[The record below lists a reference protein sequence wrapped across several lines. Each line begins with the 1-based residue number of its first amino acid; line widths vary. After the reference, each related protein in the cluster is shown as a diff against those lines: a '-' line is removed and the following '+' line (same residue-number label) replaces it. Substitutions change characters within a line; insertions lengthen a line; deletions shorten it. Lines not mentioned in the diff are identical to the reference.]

1 MMNPLTIEE
10 ETRYLRQMVIPEV
23 GAAGQEKLRK
33 ASVVVIGAGGLGSPV
48 LMYLASAGVGT
59 LGVVDADEVSTS
71 NLQRQILY
79 VTADVTRS
87 KAEAAA
93 ERLRQIN
100 PHTEVVAFSVKFNEE
115 NAGEIIRGFD
125 IEINCS
131 DNYATRY
138 LLSDVTR
145 AAGIPMISSSLGDRR
160 SLGVFGSLF
169 AVIQLPPWRGH
180 MLVGAVPSGRV
191 IEEEGHPPDER
202 KPDSLHTVTISIFA
216 DSGIAKLSLTG
227 RNLTALLTKAC
238 HTGAAMT
245 PPVPGLSRLL

>member
-100 PHTEVVAFSVKFNEE
+100 PHTEVLPFPVRFNEE
-115 NAGEIIRGFD
+115 NAGEIISGF
-125 IEINCS
+125 EIAIDCS
-131 DNYATRY
+131 DN
-138 LLSDVTR
+138 
-145 AAGIPMISSSLGDRR
+145 
-160 SLGVFGSLF
+160 
-169 AVIQLPPWRGH
+169 
-180 MLVGAVPSGRV
+180 
-191 IEEEGHPPDER
+191 
-202 KPDSLHTVTISIFA
+202 
-216 DSGIAKLSLTG
+216 
-227 RNLTALLTKAC
+227 
-238 HTGAAMT
+238 
-245 PPVPGLSRLL
+245 